1 MYFGKPRQ
9 FIDAI
14 RLRYEIIKS
23 NISLRDKLFREDR
36 NEKSREGGGF
46 RGRGKKREGQR
57 GTLELKGVKEI
68 RQCRN
73 GKWRNGIE

>member
-1 MYFGKPRQ
+1 MYFGKPLQ

-36 NEKSREGGGF
+36 NEKSTEGGGREREEE
-46 RGRGKKREGQR
+46 RGAKKHTGPERGE
-57 GTLELKGVKEI
+57 
-68 RQCRN
+68 RN
-73 GKWRNGIE
+73 